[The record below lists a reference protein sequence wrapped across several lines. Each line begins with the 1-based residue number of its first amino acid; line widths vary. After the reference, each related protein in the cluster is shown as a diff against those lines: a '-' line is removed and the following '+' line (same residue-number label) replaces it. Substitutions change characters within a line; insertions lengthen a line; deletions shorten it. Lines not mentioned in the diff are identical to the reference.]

1 MSDEKPDVAG
11 VAETGAHAAD
21 AIIQGAQG
29 NWDKAADASLSMS
42 ESALNVATGGIFG
55 AAESVG
61 DDISHALGGPDIHAA
76 INTGLHDVGDALGDA
91 TFDLVGA
98 DHAHQSAVDFDDGNI
113 LGGLGQMAE
122 GAGETIGTAAEH
134 GAEAVGGALEDAA
147 DAAGSAVSSAAG
159 AVSDAASSAVDSV
172 EETAQEVWDA
182 I

>member
-11 VAETGAHAAD
+11 VVETGAHAAD
-21 AIIQGAQG
+21 AVIHAAQG
-29 NWDKAADASLSMS
+29 DWDKAADSSLSMS

-61 DDISHALGGPDIHAA
+61 DDISHSLGGPDIHEA
-76 INTGLHDVGDALGDA
+76 INTGAHAAGDALGDGM
-91 TFDLVGA
+91 FDLVGSE
-98 DHAHQSAVDFDDGNI
+98 HALKSAQDFDDGNI
-113 LGGLGQMAE
+113 LGGLGEMAT

-134 GAEAVGGALEDAA
+134 GAEAVGSALGDAA
-147 DAAGSAVSSAAG
+147 DAAGSAVSSAAS

-172 EETAQEVWDA
+172 ENTAQEVWDA